1 MGSGADTVKETVD
14 YMTAQGHKVGMI
26 NVHLYRPFSL
36 EHFLD
41 KVPATVKRIAA
52 MDRCKEAGSVGEPL
66 YKDICNVYY
75 EKGIPM
81 EIVGG
86 RYGVG
91 QKDTTPA
98 QFVAVYENLM
108 SEAPKNDFTIGI
120 EDDLTFKSLPM
131 KEEISTSSPGTIEC
145 KLWGIGSDG
154 TIGAGKNTTK
164 IVGKHTDKY
173 VQAFFVYDS
182 KKSGGMTQTHLRFSD
197 DPIRSPYLVTKADYV
212 ACSVPAYLNIYD
224 MTKHLKDGGIFL
236 LNCMWKGE
244 ELEANLP
251 AAMKRDIANRG
262 IKLYVIDAIHAALDI
277 GLGNRTNT
285 ILQSSFFYLTGV
297 MPAEEAMEYMKDAIR
312 TTYIKKGEDVI
323 AKNISAIER
332 GITDL
337 VKVDVPESWKDC
349 PVEEKEI
356 DAPDYIKNVV
366 MPMNA
371 QEGDSLP
378 VSAFKDMADGSFPNG
393 STEYEKRGTAV
404 TVPCWEIDEC
414 IQCNRCAYVC
424 PHAAIR
430 PFLLDEKEMAEVPEG
445 FETVQA
451 KGPGLEKYQF
461 RMQLSPLDC
470 TGCGS
475 CVENCPKKGV
485 ALHMEPLPDMMGEA
499 DKWIFAFDKVMV
511 KEEIDKKASVK
522 NSQFAQ
528 PLFEFSAACAGC
540 AETPYIKLL
549 TQLFGR
555 SMFIANASG
564 CSSAFGGSTPGTPYR
579 KDKFGCGP
587 TWAMSLFED
596 CAEYAYGMMLGSE
609 KIRKTLKAQVEEL
622 AGLGVCRAECEA
634 WLENMENR
642 EASIDT
648 TAKLVAALG
657 GAPAGTEVEEVKIN
671 PALSGRAAE
680 LATEIVK
687 NKEYLAKKSYWAFG
701 GDGWAYDIGYG
712 GLDHVIASG
721 RDINILVLD
730 TEVYSN
736 TGGQSSKA
744 TPTGAI
750 AKFAAGGK
758 ETKKKDL
765 GMMAMSYGYVYVAQV
780 AMGADQN
787 QTLKAFREA
796 EAYPGPSI
804 VICYCPCIEHG
815 IKVGMTYSQIHQ
827 KDAVDCGYW
836 NLYRYNPLLAKEGK
850 NPFTL
855 DSKEPTAN
863 LREFLMSENRY
874 TALKLID
881 EDRAEQF
888 YQKAQKDCTER
899 YEKYRA
905 LAEG

>member
-1 MGSGADTVKETVD
+1 MRQKGNRFIAFQKINNNVGA
-14 YMTAQGHKVGMI
+14 A
-26 NVHLYRPFSL
+26 
-36 EHFLD
+36 
-41 KVPATVKRIAA
+41 
-52 MDRCKEAGSVGEPL
+52 
-66 YKDICNVYY
+66 
-75 EKGIPM
+75 
-81 EIVGG
+81 
-86 RYGVG
+86 
-91 QKDTTPA
+91 
-98 QFVAVYENLM
+98 
-108 SEAPKNDFTIGI
+108 
-120 EDDLTFKSLPM
+120 DL
-131 KEEISTSSPGTIEC
+131 
-145 KLWGIGSDG
+145 
-154 TIGAGKNTTK
+154 K
-164 IVGKHTDKY
+164 IW
-173 VQAFFVYDS
+173 F
-182 KKSGGMTQTHLRFSD
+182 
-197 DPIRSPYLVTKADYV
+197 
-212 ACSVPAYLNIYD
+212 
-224 MTKHLKDGGIFL
+224 
-236 LNCMWKGE
+236 
-244 ELEANLP
+244 
-251 AAMKRDIANRG
+251 
-262 IKLYVIDAIHAALDI
+262 DI
-277 GLGNRTNT
+277 GVMISQKFFEDMCVTDAGFRDYNR
-285 ILQSSFFYLTGV
+285 
-297 MPAEEAMEYMKDAIR
+297 
-312 TTYIKKGEDVI
+312 
-323 AKNISAIER
+323 
-332 GITDL
+332 
-337 VKVDVPESWKDC
+337 
-349 PVEEKEI
+349 
-356 DAPDYIKNVV
+356 
-366 MPMNA
+366 
-371 QEGDSLP
+371 
-378 VSAFKDMADGSFPNG
+378 
-393 STEYEKRGTAV
+393 
-404 TVPCWEIDEC
+404 
-414 IQCNRCAYVC
+414 
-424 PHAAIR
+424 
-430 PFLLDEKEMAEVPEG
+430 
-445 FETVQA
+445 
-451 KGPGLEKYQF
+451 
-461 RMQLSPLDC
+461 
-470 TGCGS
+470 
-475 CVENCPKKGV
+475 
-485 ALHMEPLPDMMGEA
+485 
-499 DKWIFAFDKVMV
+499 
-511 KEEIDKKASVK
+511 
-522 NSQFAQ
+522 
-528 PLFEFSAACAGC
+528 
-540 AETPYIKLL
+540 
-549 TQLFGR
+549 
-555 SMFIANASG
+555 FIANASG

-609 KIRKTLKAQVEEL
+609 KIRKTLKVQVEEL
-622 AGLGVCRAECEA
+622 AGLGVCKTECEA